1 MSYEYYKIFYYVG
14 KCRSISAAAK
24 ELNNSQPNIS
34 RAMKNLENELGCRL
48 LERTH
53 TGVNLTEDGEILFKH
68 IEFAEKHFETA
79 KAALENRRHPQKR
92 KLFLGFSIGISEM
105 LLFDAILPV
114 VGEFMKKH
122 DDISI
127 RIIND
132 STLDLITGVEEGM
145 IDLAVITDSGAG
157 TERGKEW
164 LSFRDI
170 LIAGGT
176 YRALKDKKLSLAD
189 LTRYPIICPRPGTET
204 FRFYYAFFSSEGLL
218 FEPDIETASA
228 DQVLRFVENGMGL
241 GFVAD
246 GIAYEAI
253 RNGKVVKVDT
263 KEDIPRRRVSIL
275 HNRNRNLSREIE
287 ELENMLLDVSSDKL
301 KMKKEKE

>member
-14 KCRSISAAAK
+14 KCRSISGAAK

-34 RAMKNLENELGCRL
+34 RAMKNLESELGCRL

-79 KAALENRRHPQKR
+79 RAALENRRHPQKR

-105 LLFDAILPV
+105 LLFNAILPLV
-114 VGEFMKKH
+114 ANFMEKH
-122 DDISI
+122 NDVSI

-132 STLDLITGVEEGM
+132 STLDLITGVEEGV

-164 LSFRDI
+164 ISFRDI

-176 YRALKDKKLSLAD
+176 YKDLKDKKLSLAD
-189 LTRYPIICPRPGTET
+189 LTKYPIICPRPGTET
-204 FRFYYAFFSSEGLL
+204 FRFYYSFFSSEGLL
-218 FEPDIETASA
+218 FEPNIETASA
-228 DQVLRFVENGMGL
+228 DQVLHFVENGMGL

-246 GIAYEAI
+246 GITHKAI
-253 RNGKVVKVDT
+253 RNGSVVKVDIQ
-263 KEDIPRRRVSIL
+263 EEIPRRRVSIM
-275 HNRNRNLSREIE
+275 HNHNRNLSQEIE
-287 ELENMLLDVSSDKL
+287 ELENMLLDVPSDRRIN
-301 KMKKEKE
+301 

>member
-14 KCRSISAAAK
+14 KCRSIS
-24 ELNNSQPNIS
+24 ES
-34 RAMKNLENELGCRL
+34 ELGCRL

-79 KAALENRRHPQKR
+79 RAALENRRHPQKR
-92 KLFLGFSIGISEM
+92 KLFLGFSIGISEI
-105 LLFDAILPV
+105 LLFNAILPLV
-114 VGEFMKKH
+114 ANFMEKH
-122 DDISI
+122 NDVSI

-132 STLDLITGVEEGM
+132 STLDLITGVEEGV

-164 LSFRDI
+164 ISFRDI

-176 YRALKDKKLSLAD
+176 YKDLKDKKLSLAD
-189 LTRYPIICPRPGTET
+189 LTKYPIICPRPGTET
-204 FRFYYAFFSSEGLL
+204 FRFYYSFFSSEGLL

-228 DQVLRFVENGMGL
+228 DQVLHFVENGMGL

-246 GIAYEAI
+246 GIAYKAI
-253 RNGKVVKVDT
+253 RNGSVVKVDIQ
-263 KEDIPRRRVSIL
+263 EEIPRRRVSIM
-275 HNRNRNLSREIE
+275 HNHNRNLSQEIE
-287 ELENMLLDVSSDKL
+287 ELENMLLDVPSDRRIN
-301 KMKKEKE
+301 

>member
-14 KCRSISAAAK
+14 KCRSISGAAK

-34 RAMKNLENELGCRL
+34 RAMKNLESELGCRL
-48 LERTH
+48 LERSH

-79 KAALENRRHPQKR
+79 KVALENRRHPQKT
-92 KLFLGFSIGISEM
+92 KLFLGFSIGISER
-105 LLFDAILPV
+105 LLFNTILPV
-114 VGEFMKKH
+114 VGEFVKKH

-132 STLDLITGVEEGM
+132 STLDLITGVEEGV

-157 TERGKEW
+157 TEWGKEW
-164 LSFRDI
+164 ISFRDI

-176 YRALKDKKLSLAD
+176 YRDLKDKKLSLAD
-189 LTRYPIICPRPGTET
+189 LTKYPIICPRPGTET
-204 FRFYYAFFSSEGLL
+204 FRLYYSFFSSEGLL

-228 DQVLRFVENGMGL
+228 DQVLHFVENGMGL

-246 GIAYEAI
+246 GTVYKAI
-253 RNGKVVKVDT
+253 RNGSVVEVDIQ
-263 KEDIPRRRVSIL
+263 EEIPRRRVSIM
-275 HNRNRNLSREIE
+275 HNHNRNLSREIE

-301 KMKKEKE
+301 KKKKDKE